1 MALFNP
7 KPNQASNLPN
17 GQAGDF
23 LIVAEGKLAGNR
35 LSLTQAAI
43 HLGSDSNCDIWL
55 PQEDIKPWHAL
66 LFKTE
71 NLWNVKSLD
80 PAHPVVVNGSP
91 VTVSILAG
99 GDRIALGRL
108 IFVLDSVGD
117 RNQGRS
123 TEAERLQNA
132 LRIQAS
138 ALSAAHME
146 IHQSESRLAE
156 EKRRW
161 KIRCGQIAKE
171 LSRRQENLRKKAAVI
186 QRAAQALKTKAN
198 TPIDKQL
205 VPSAEKPA
213 TENKVLAVVAAIE
226 SKTREQR
233 RRLARAYWNQR
244 QGTAKRFIAWEK
256 ALARRE
262 AALERS
268 WHALVAKN
276 KKQEQ
281 ESSAVQASLSQRE
294 NAFQIRLLEAEQS
307 LLVREKALKEAEKQS
322 AIQSRRISEETERLR
337 TSQRDWISRLE
348 TLHREE
354 NALKRRVENLAAQ
367 LDRSTQTE
375 PFNQPVPNQRD
386 LAENAQKAISSHAD
400 QNASFPPNWALILT
414 ESLAILSSQRE
425 TLVRQAEALAA
436 RDLEW
441 IAEHKA
447 AAASM
452 EAGFV
457 SLAHQEQLLAE
468 KHAQLDRLLE
478 ENAALQRQLE
488 ENTKALRDQRRQELE
503 NAAGLHTRLIAQ
515 ESFLE
520 ERKERLLEL
529 EKSVEQLSARQ
540 HAGIL
545 QFLDL
550 AREAAKRAEARENSL
565 VEIERDLR
573 LRLEDNQY
581 HWQSMALERAELEA
595 LRAELLSSSK
605 LKSDVIASRLRE
617 ARATA
622 AERTAGWL
630 RLLEEQQQKLSRQ
643 LEASRATWSSLADLL
658 DELEANLKEKAIRRK
673 AADLSEFALLR
684 QQEEAA
690 FWREEME
697 RLNSELSARKAS
709 SQEPLATIPIPERN
723 VPNYAK
729 APMPQTFRAA

>member
-7 KPNQASNLPN
+7 TPNQPANLPN

-23 LIVAEGKLAGNR
+23 LIVAEGRLAGNR
-35 LSLTQAAI
+35 LGLPQPAI

-55 PQEDIKPWHAL
+55 PQEDIRPWHAL
-66 LFKTE
+66 LFKSE

-91 VTVSILAG
+91 VTVAALAG

-108 IFVLDSVGD
+108 IFVLESLGD
-117 RNQGRS
+117 TKQGRS
-123 TEAERLQNA
+123 TEAEKLQNA
-132 LRIQAS
+132 LRIHAS

-146 IHQSESRLAE
+146 IHQNEGRLAE

-171 LSRRQENLRKKAAVI
+171 LSRRQDSLRKKAAMI
-186 QRAAQALKTKAN
+186 HRAAQALKMKTN
-198 TPIDKQL
+198 GPIDKAV
-205 VPSAEKPA
+205 VPSAERPA
-213 TENKVLAVVAAIE
+213 DDNKVLAVVAAIE
-226 SKTREQR
+226 SRTREQR
-233 RRLARAYWNQR
+233 RRLARAYWSQR
-244 QGTAKRFIAWEK
+244 QSTAKRFIAWEK

-268 WHALVAKN
+268 WQALVAKH

-281 ESSAVQASLSQRE
+281 ESSEAQASFIQRE
-294 NAFQIRLLEAEQS
+294 NAFHIRLLEAEQS
-307 LLVREKALKEAEKQS
+307 LQVREKALKEAEKQS
-322 AIQSRRISEETERLR
+322 AIQNRRISEETERLR
-337 TSQRDWISRLE
+337 ASQRDWITRLE

-354 NALKRRVENLAAQ
+354 NGLKRRVENLAAQ
-367 LDRSTQTE
+367 LDRSNQTGPSFE
-375 PFNQPVPNQRD
+375 PRANQGNS
-386 LAENAQKAISSHAD
+386 AENAPSANTPQTPHATVG
-400 QNASFPPNWALILT
+400 QTNWALILS

-441 IAEHKA
+441 MKEHKA

-452 EAGFV
+452 EDGFV

-478 ENAALQRQLE
+478 ENAGLQRQLE

-520 ERKERLLEL
+520 ERKERLREL

-550 AREAAKRAEARENSL
+550 AREAANRAEAREKSL
-565 VEIERDLR
+565 VEIEKDLR
-573 LRLEDNQY
+573 LKLEDNQY

-617 ARATA
+617 ARTTA

-630 RLLEEQQQKLSRQ
+630 RLLEDQQQKLARQ

-658 DELEANLKEKAIRRK
+658 DELEANLKEKAIRRQ
-673 AADLSEFALLR
+673 AADLSAFALLR

-709 SQEPLATIPIPERN
+709 SQEPLETIPIPERIVSN
-723 VPNYAK
+723 FTK
-729 APMPQTFRAA
+729 APAPQTFRAA